1 MHFLSSGEKVS
12 WMGTGNFRETI
23 RTSAC
28 IYTIGVA
35 GDSGSGKTTF
45 TRAFRAIFGD
55 DLVCSFS
62 MDDYHLLDR
71 DARAEHGIT
80 PLHPDANNFPLFE
93 EHLRLLK
100 GGQTILKPSY
110 NHTTGTFDAPAPFFP
125 KKIVIVEG
133 LHPFSTEKMRKYFD
147 FTCYVD
153 PDDAVKYAWKIAR
166 DVGDRGYSP
175 DQVSAEIRARK
186 PDYEAYVAPQKKH
199 ADAIIKIT
207 PSVLETSET
216 GAMYA
221 VSLLQE
227 RFEKTVK
234 NIVIPLDLFAMT
246 SLAERDF
253 LIGFKSEELYGR
265 EMGSVRFDGDFRVEV
280 IRRLEEAVEGETGVG
295 PISLYAGREYVSATE
310 AMELILAWR
319 IINRRIFMEYR
330 MQDGAC
336 IPVQ

>member
-1 MHFLSSGEKVS
+1 ME
-12 WMGTGNFRETI
+12 TGNFRERI

-45 TRAFRAIFGD
+45 TQAFRAIFGP

-71 DARAEHGIT
+71 DGRAERGIT
-80 PLHPDANNFPLFE
+80 PLHPDANNLSLFE
-93 EHLRLLK
+93 EHLGLLK
-100 GGQTILKPSY
+100 GGQTIMKPSY
-110 NHTTGTFDAPAPFFP
+110 NHTTGTFDPPAPFTP

-133 LHPFSTEKMRKYFD
+133 LHPFSTENMRRYFD

-175 DQVSAEIRARK
+175 EQVSAEINARK
-186 PDYEAYVAPQKKH
+186 PDYEAYVAPQKQY
-199 ADAIIKIT
+199 ADAILRIT
-207 PSVLETSET
+207 PSVFDPSGER
-216 GAMYA
+216 GIYA

-253 LIGFKSEELYGR
+253 LIAFQSEELYGR
-265 EMGSVRFDGDFRVEV
+265 EMGAVHFDGDFRIEV
-280 IRRLEEAVEGETGVG
+280 IRRLEEAVEEETGVG
-295 PISLYAGREYVSATE
+295 PVSLYAGREYVSATE

-330 MQDGAC
+330 MQDGVC
-336 IPVQ
+336 MPVQ

>member
-1 MHFLSSGEKVS
+1 MTTE
-12 WMGTGNFRETI
+12 NFREKI

-28 IYTIGVA
+28 IYMIGVA

-45 TRAFRAIFGD
+45 TRAFRTIFGP

-71 DARAEHGIT
+71 DARARRAIT
-80 PLHPDANNFPLFE
+80 PLHPDANNFTLFE
-93 EHLRLLK
+93 EHLCLLK
-100 GGQTILKPSY
+100 RGETILKPSY
-110 NHTTGTFDAPAPFFP
+110 NHTTGTFDAPTPFSP

-133 LHPFSTEKMRKYFD
+133 LHPFATETMRNYFD

-153 PDDAVKYAWKIAR
+153 PDEAVKYAWKVAR
-166 DVGDRGYSP
+166 DVGDRGYTAER
-175 DQVSAEIRARK
+175 VAAEIRARE
-186 PDYEAYVAPQKKH
+186 PDYEAYVAPQKEH
-199 ADAIIKIT
+199 ADAILRIT
-207 PSVLETSET
+207 PSVFDPSGER
-216 GAMYA
+216 GIYA

-253 LIGFKSEELYGR
+253 LIGFQSEELHGR
-265 EMGSVRFDGDFRVEV
+265 KMGAVRFDGDFRVEV
-280 IRRLEEAVEGETGVG
+280 IRRLEEAVEEETGVG
-295 PISLYAGREYVSATE
+295 PIALYTGREYVSATE

-319 IINRRIFMEYR
+319 IINRRIFMECR
-330 MQDGAC
+330 REDGVC
-336 IPVQ
+336 LREEQER